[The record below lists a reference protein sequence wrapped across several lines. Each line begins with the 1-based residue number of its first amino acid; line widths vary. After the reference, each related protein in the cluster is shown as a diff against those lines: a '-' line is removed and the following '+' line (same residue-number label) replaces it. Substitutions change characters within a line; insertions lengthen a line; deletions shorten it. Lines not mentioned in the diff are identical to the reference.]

1 MAIKNASDLLVY
13 KKSPANVA
21 QVTRVKVKKV
31 SPLSAT
37 GTIFV
42 KNYTTSSGANVA
54 QEETVGATNNG
65 ATVIIR
71 ISNVLT
77 ANSNYSSSN
86 TIDPGVDSD
95 FVYRD
100 FTNAYQGDVNT
111 LSFADGTAD
120 IDEGAIEVIVLT
132 SGESIGT
139 YEPIAHSTS
148 ASISFNNDL
157 RDVTTKDSAG
167 FQENIGGLKSFELSS
182 DALQD
187 INADLDFKEFYD
199 DINERNEV
207 IIKFAERATS
217 GTDVKWEGSGYI
229 SSLSMDAGVEE
240 NVTYSV
246 TITGTSSVI
255 KGTY

>member
-65 ATVIIR
+65 NTVIIR

-77 ANSNYSSSN
+77 ANSNYSSTN

-120 IDEGAIEVIVLT
+120 INEGAIEVIVLT
-132 SGESIGT
+132 SGET
-139 YEPIAHSTS
+139 LNDYEPIAHSTS

-207 IIKFAERATS
+207 IIKFAERDS
-217 GTDVKWEGSGYI
+217 GVKWEGSGYI

-246 TITGTSSVI
+246 SITGTSSVI

>member
-13 KKSPANVA
+13 KKSPADVA
-21 QVTRVKVKKV
+21 QITRIRVKKV
-31 SPLSAT
+31 APLSAD

-42 KNYTTSSGANVA
+42 QNYTTSSGVNVP
-54 QEETVGATNNG
+54 QGETVGATNNG
-65 ATVIIR
+65 ATVLFRIR
-71 ISNVLT
+71 GVLI
-77 ANSNYSSSN
+77 ANSNYTGTS
-86 TIDPGVDSD
+86 TVDPGVDSD
-95 FVYRD
+95 FVYAD

-111 LSFADGTAD
+111 LSLADGTAD
-120 IDEGAIEVIVLT
+120 INEGAIEVIVLT
-132 SGESIGT
+132 SGESLDG

-167 FQENIGGLKSFELSS
+167 FQENIGGLKSFELSA

-207 IIKFAERATS
+207 IIKFAERDS
-217 GTDVKWEGSGYI
+217 GVRWEGSGYI

-246 TITGTSSVI
+246 SITGTSSVV
-255 KGTY
+255 KDTY

>member
-21 QVTRVKVKKV
+21 QVTRIRVLKV
-31 SPLSAT
+31 SPLSGN
-37 GTIFV
+37 GTLKIL
-42 KNYTTSSGANVA
+42 NTTTSAGANVA
-54 QEETVGATNNG
+54 ELTTAISGNTGAAVLG
-65 ATVIIR
+65 
-71 ISNVLT
+71 VLT
-77 ANSNYSSSN
+77 NTLVANGYSVPVSGEDDGDY
-86 TIDPGVDSD
+86 IYKDC
-95 FVYRD
+95 
-100 FTNAYQGDVNT
+100 TNSFAGDVNT
-111 LSFADGTAD
+111 LSVVDGTAE
-120 IDEGAIEVIVLT
+120 IDEGALEVIVIT
-132 SGESIGT
+132 SGETLDGQ
-139 YEPIAHSTS
+139 EPIAHSTS

-157 RDVTTKDSAG
+157 RDITSKDSG
-167 FQENIGGLKSFELSS
+167 GYQENAGGLRSFELST

-207 IIKFAERATS
+207 IVRFAERGS
-217 GTDVKWEGSGYI
+217 GVKWEGSGYI

-246 TITGTSSVI
+246 TITGTSSVV

>member
-21 QVTRVKVKKV
+21 QVTRVRVIEAT
-31 SPLSAT
+31 PLDAV
-37 GTIFV
+37 GTI
-42 KNYTTSSGANVA
+42 KILNTTDGSGNNVA
-54 QEETVGATNNG
+54 ELSPDLDITGNTGGTLLNLLSNRLIANG
-65 ATVIIR
+65 
-71 ISNVLT
+71 
-77 ANSNYSSSN
+77 YSSQP
-86 TIDPGVDSD
+86 TETDGD
-95 FVYRD
+95 YKYKD
-100 FTNAYQGDVNT
+100 FTNTFAGDVNT
-111 LSFADGTAD
+111 LSFADGTAEIED
-120 IDEGAIEVIVLT
+120 GAIEVIVIT
-132 SGESIGT
+132 SGETLNS

-207 IIKFAERATS
+207 IIKFAERDS
-217 GTDVKWEGSGYI
+217 GVRWEGSGYV

-246 TITGTSSVI
+246 TITGTSSVV

>member
-13 KKSPANVA
+13 KKSPADVA
-21 QVTRVKVKKV
+21 QVTRIRVKKA
-31 SPLSAT
+31 SPLSAN
-37 GTIFV
+37 GTV
-42 KNYTTSSGANVA
+42 KILNTTNGSGNNVS
-54 QEETVGATNNG
+54 ELETAV
-65 ATVIIR
+65 
-71 ISNVLT
+71 
-77 ANSNYSSSN
+77 SSN
-86 TIDPGVDSD
+86 DGSTLLSRIKNTLASNGYTAPVNNTDDGD

-100 FTNAYQGDVNT
+100 FTNTFAKDVNT
-111 LSFADGTAD
+111 LSFADGTAE
-120 IDEGAIEVIVLT
+120 IDDGAIEVIVIT
-132 SGESIGT
+132 SGETLNS

-199 DINERNEV
+199 DINEQNEV
-207 IIKFAERATS
+207 IIKFAERDS
-217 GTDVKWEGSGYI
+217 GVRWEGSGYV

-246 TITGTSSVI
+246 TITGTSSVV

>member
-21 QVTRVKVKKV
+21 QVTRVRVLDSTPLV
-31 SPLSAT
+31 SL
-37 GTIFV
+37 GTLKIL
-42 KNYTTSSGANVA
+42 NTTNGSGNNVA
-54 QEETVGATNNG
+54 ELTTASLTGNNATNVLALIGNKLDPNG
-65 ATVIIR
+65 
-71 ISNVLT
+71 
-77 ANSNYSSSN
+77 YSKT
-86 TIDPGVDSD
+86 TIQTDGD
-95 FVYRD
+95 YKYMD
-100 FTNAYQGDVNT
+100 FTNDFAGDVNT
-111 LSFADGTAD
+111 LSVVDGTAEIED
-120 IDEGAIEVIVLT
+120 GAIEVIVIT
-132 SGESIGT
+132 SGETLNS

-167 FQENIGGLKSFELSS
+167 FQENISGLKSFELSS

-207 IIKFAERATS
+207 IIKFAERDS
-217 GTDVKWEGSGYI
+217 GVRWEGSGYV

-246 TITGTSSVI
+246 TITGTSSVV

>member
-13 KKSPANVA
+13 KKSPADVA
-21 QVTRVKVKKV
+21 QITRIKVLNAT
-31 SPLSAT
+31 PLSAN
-37 GTIFV
+37 GTV
-42 KNYTTSSGANVA
+42 KILNTTTSQGANVA
-54 QEETVGATNNG
+54 ELETAATTSNTGSDLIIKIFTLLVNNG
-65 ATVIIR
+65 
-71 ISNVLT
+71 
-77 ANSNYSSSN
+77 YSGGS
-86 TIDPGVDSD
+86 TGTEGDY
-95 FVYRD
+95 VYRD
-100 FTNAYQGDVNT
+100 FTNFHEGDVNT
-111 LSFADGTAD
+111 LSFADGTAE
-120 IDEGAIEVIVLT
+120 IDDGAIEVIVIT
-132 SGESIGT
+132 SGETLNS

-207 IIKFAERATS
+207 IVRFAERATS
-217 GTDVKWEGSGYI
+217 GTDVKWEGSGFI

-246 TITGTSSVI
+246 TITGTSSVV

>member
-77 ANSNYSSSN
+77 ANSNYSSTN

-132 SGESIGT
+132 SGET
-139 YEPIAHSTS
+139 LDDYEPIAHSTS

-167 FQENIGGLKSFELSS
+167 FQENISGLKSFELSS

-207 IIKFAERATS
+207 IIKFAERDS
-217 GTDVKWEGSGYI
+217 GVRWEGSGYV

-246 TITGTSSVI
+246 TITGTSSVV

>member
-13 KKSPANVA
+13 KKSPADVA
-21 QVTRVKVKKV
+21 QVTRVRVKKV
-31 SPLSAT
+31 APLSAS

-42 KNYTTSSGANVA
+42 QNYTTSSGTNVS
-54 QEETVGATNNG
+54 QVQTSGATNNG
-65 ATVIIR
+65 TTVLAR
-71 ISNVLT
+71 INNVLT
-77 ANSNYSSSN
+77 DNNDYTSTN
-86 TIDPGVDSD
+86 IVDDGSD

-100 FTNAYQGDVNT
+100 FTNVYQGDVNT
-111 LSFADGTAD
+111 LSFADGTAEIED
-120 IDEGAIEVIVLT
+120 GAIEIIVLT
-132 SGESIGT
+132 SGET
-139 YEPIAHSTS
+139 LDDYEPIAHSTS

-207 IIKFAERATS
+207 IIKFAERDS
-217 GTDVKWEGSGYI
+217 GVRWEGSGYV

-246 TITGTSSVI
+246 TITGTSSVV

>member
-1 MAIKNASDLLVY
+1 MQILL
-13 KKSPANVA
+13 
-21 QVTRVKVKKV
+21 T
-31 SPLSAT
+31 
-37 GTIFV
+37 
-42 KNYTTSSGANVA
+42 
-54 QEETVGATNNG
+54 
-65 ATVIIR
+65 
-71 ISNVLT
+71 
-77 ANSNYSSSN
+77 
-86 TIDPGVDSD
+86 
-95 FVYRD
+95 
-100 FTNAYQGDVNT
+100 
-111 LSFADGTAD
+111 DGTAD
-120 IDEGAIEVIVLT
+120 INEGAIEVIVLT
-132 SGESIGT
+132 SGESLDG

-167 FQENIGGLKSFELSS
+167 FQENIGGLKSFELSA

-207 IIKFAERATS
+207 IIKFAERDS
-217 GTDVKWEGSGYI
+217 GVRWEGSGYI

-246 TITGTSSVI
+246 SITGTSSVV

>member
-21 QVTRVKVKKV
+21 QVTRIRVKKV
-31 SPLSAT
+31 APLSAT

-42 KNYTTSSGANVA
+42 QNYTTSSGANVA
-54 QEETVGATNNG
+54 QEETTGATNNG
-65 ATVIIR
+65 ATVIFR
-71 ISNVLT
+71 ISEVLT
-77 ANSNYSSSN
+77 ASANY
-86 TIDPGVDSD
+86 TATTTVDDGSD
-95 FVYRD
+95 FVYAD

-120 IDEGAIEVIVLT
+120 INEGAIEVIVLT
-132 SGESIGT
+132 SGET
-139 YEPIAHSTS
+139 LNDYEPIAHSTS

-207 IIKFAERATS
+207 IIKFAERDS
-217 GTDVKWEGSGYI
+217 GVRWEGSGYV

-246 TITGTSSVI
+246 TITGTSSVV

>member
-13 KKSPANVA
+13 KKSPADVA
-21 QVTRVKVKKV
+21 QVTRIRVLKA
-31 SPLSAT
+31 SPLSAN
-37 GTIFV
+37 GTV
-42 KNYTTSSGANVA
+42 KILNTTNGSGNNVP
-54 QEETVGATNNG
+54 ELETSV
-65 ATVIIR
+65 
-71 ISNVLT
+71 
-77 ANSNYSSSN
+77 SSN
-86 TIDPGVDSD
+86 DGSTLLSRIKNTLAANGYTGPVNNTDDGD

-100 FTNAYQGDVNT
+100 FTNTFPGDVNT
-111 LSFADGTAD
+111 LSFADGTAE
-120 IDEGAIEVIVLT
+120 IDDGAIEVIVIT
-132 SGESIGT
+132 SGETLNS

-157 RDVTTKDSAG
+157 RDITTKDSAG

-207 IIKFAERATS
+207 IIKFAERDS
-217 GTDVKWEGSGYI
+217 GVRWEGSGYV

-246 TITGTSSVI
+246 TITGTSSVV

>member
-31 SPLSAT
+31 TPLSAD

-42 KNYTTSSGANVA
+42 KNYTTSSGVNVA

-71 ISNVLT
+71 INNVLT
-77 ANSNYSSSN
+77 ASSNYSSSA
-86 TIDPGVDSD
+86 TIDPGVDTD

-100 FTNAYQGDVNT
+100 FFNAYQGDVNT
-111 LSFADGTAD
+111 LSFADGTSEIED
-120 IDEGAIEVIVLT
+120 GAIEVIVLT
-132 SGESIGT
+132 SGESINT

-187 INADLDFKEFYD
+187 INSDLDFKEFYD

-207 IIKFAERATS
+207 IIKFAERDS
-217 GTDVKWEGSGYI
+217 GVRWEGSGYI

-246 TITGTSSVI
+246 SITGTSSVV

>member
-21 QVTRVKVKKV
+21 QVTRVRVIEAT
-31 SPLSAT
+31 PLDGV
-37 GTIFV
+37 GTIKV
-42 KNYTTSSGANVA
+42 LNTTDGSGNNVA
-54 QEETVGATNNG
+54 ELSPDLNITGNTGGTLLNLLSNRLILNG
-65 ATVIIR
+65 
-71 ISNVLT
+71 
-77 ANSNYSSSN
+77 YSSQP
-86 TIDPGVDSD
+86 TQTDGDYK
-95 FVYRD
+95 YRD
-100 FTNAYQGDVNT
+100 FTNTFAGDVNT
-111 LSFADGTAD
+111 FSLADGTAEIED
-120 IDEGAIEVIVLT
+120 GAIEVIVIT
-132 SGESIGT
+132 SGET
-139 YEPIAHSTS
+139 LDDYEPIAHSTS

-207 IIKFAERATS
+207 IIKFAERDS
-217 GTDVKWEGSGYI
+217 GVKWEGSGYI

-246 TITGTSSVI
+246 SITGTSSVV

>member
-31 SPLSAT
+31 APLSAG

-42 KNYTTSSGANVA
+42 KNYTTSSGTNVS

-65 ATVIIR
+65 ATLIIR

-77 ANSNYSSSN
+77 YNSNYSSTN

-111 LSFADGTAD
+111 LSFADGTAEIED
-120 IDEGAIEVIVLT
+120 GAIEVIVLT
-132 SGESIGT
+132 SGET
-139 YEPIAHSTS
+139 LDDYEPIAHSTS

-207 IIKFAERATS
+207 IIKFAERDS
-217 GTDVKWEGSGYI
+217 GVKWEGSGYI

-246 TITGTSSVI
+246 SITGTSSVV

>member
-1 MAIKNASDLLVY
+1 MYLKGKQQELQIMGQLYYLELGVYLLLIVIT
-13 KKSPANVA
+13 
-21 QVTRVKVKKV
+21 QVLVLLT
-31 SPLSAT
+31 LEL
-37 GTIFV
+37 I
-42 KNYTTSSGANVA
+42 
-54 QEETVGATNNG
+54 
-65 ATVIIR
+65 VILFMQIL
-71 ISNVLT
+71 LT
-77 ANSNYSSSN
+77 
-86 TIDPGVDSD
+86 
-95 FVYRD
+95 
-100 FTNAYQGDVNT
+100 
-111 LSFADGTAD
+111 DGTAD
-120 IDEGAIEVIVLT
+120 INEGAIEVIVLT
-132 SGESIGT
+132 SGESLDG

-167 FQENIGGLKSFELSS
+167 FQENIGGLKSFELSA

-207 IIKFAERATS
+207 IIKFAERDS
-217 GTDVKWEGSGYI
+217 GVRWEGSGYI

-246 TITGTSSVI
+246 SITGTSSVV

>member
-207 IIKFAERATS
+207 IVRFAERATS

-229 SSLSMDAGVEE
+229 SSLSMDAGIEE

-246 TITGTSSVI
+246 TITGTSSVV

>member
-21 QVTRVKVKKV
+21 QVTRIRVKKV
-31 SPLSAT
+31 APLSAD

-42 KNYTTSSGANVA
+42 QNYTTSSGVNVP
-54 QEETVGATNNG
+54 QGETVGAVNNG
-65 ATVIIR
+65 STVIFRIR
-71 ISNVLT
+71 GVLT
-77 ANSNYSSSN
+77 ASANY
-86 TIDPGVDSD
+86 TGTATVDPGVDSD
-95 FVYRD
+95 FVYAD

-111 LSFADGTAD
+111 LSFADGTAEIED
-120 IDEGAIEVIVLT
+120 GAIEVIVIT
-132 SGESIGT
+132 SGET
-139 YEPIAHSTS
+139 LDDYEPIAHSTS

-167 FQENIGGLKSFELSS
+167 FQENIGGLKSFELSA

-207 IIKFAERATS
+207 IIKFAERDS
-217 GTDVKWEGSGYI
+217 GVRWEGSGYI

-246 TITGTSSVI
+246 SITGTSSVI

>member
-21 QVTRVKVKKV
+21 QVTRIRVKKV
-31 SPLSAT
+31 APLSAT

-42 KNYTTSSGANVA
+42 QNYTTSSGVNVP
-54 QEETVGATNNG
+54 QGETTGATNNG
-65 ATVIIR
+65 ATVIFRIR
-71 ISNVLT
+71 EVLT
-77 ANSNYSSSN
+77 ASANY
-86 TIDPGVDSD
+86 TATTTVDDGSD
-95 FVYRD
+95 FVYAD

-120 IDEGAIEVIVLT
+120 INEGAIEVIVLT
-132 SGESIGT
+132 SGET
-139 YEPIAHSTS
+139 LNDYEPIAHSTS

-207 IIKFAERATS
+207 IIKFAERDS
-217 GTDVKWEGSGYI
+217 GVRWEGSGYV

-246 TITGTSSVI
+246 TITGTSSVV

>member
-13 KKSPANVA
+13 KKSPADVA

-31 SPLSAT
+31 SPLSAY

-77 ANSNYSSSN
+77 ASSNYSSTT

-120 IDEGAIEVIVLT
+120 INEGAIEVIVLT
-132 SGESIGT
+132 SGET
-139 YEPIAHSTS
+139 LNDYEPIAHSTS

-207 IIKFAERATS
+207 IIKFAERDS
-217 GTDVKWEGSGYI
+217 GVRWEGSGYV

-246 TITGTSSVI
+246 TITGTSSVV

>member
-13 KKSPANVA
+13 KKSPADVA
-21 QVTRVKVKKV
+21 QITRIKVLNAT
-31 SPLSAT
+31 PLSAN
-37 GTIFV
+37 GTV
-42 KNYTTSSGANVA
+42 KILNTTTSGGANVA
-54 QEETVGATNNG
+54 ELETAATTSNTGSDLIIKIFTLLVNNG
-65 ATVIIR
+65 Y
-71 ISNVLT
+71 SG
-77 ANSNYSSSN
+77 SSSV
-86 TIDPGVDSD
+86 TDGDY
-95 FVYRD
+95 VYRD
-100 FTNAYQGDVNT
+100 FTNFHEGDVNT

-132 SGESIGT
+132 SGET
-139 YEPIAHSTS
+139 LNDYEPIAHSTS

-199 DINERNEV
+199 DINEQNEV
-207 IIKFAERATS
+207 IIKFAERDS
-217 GTDVKWEGSGYI
+217 GVRWEGSGYV

-246 TITGTSSVI
+246 TITGTSSVV
-255 KGTY
+255 KDTY

>member
-13 KKSPANVA
+13 KKSPADVA
-21 QVTRVKVKKV
+21 QITRIKVLNVT
-31 SPLSAT
+31 PLSANGTVKILNTTTSGGVNVAELETDATTSNTGSDLIIKIFSLLVSNGYSGSGT
-37 GTIFV
+37 GTEGGYI
-42 KNYTTSSGANVA
+42 
-54 QEETVGATNNG
+54 
-65 ATVIIR
+65 
-71 ISNVLT
+71 
-77 ANSNYSSSN
+77 
-86 TIDPGVDSD
+86 
-95 FVYRD
+95 YRD
-100 FTNAYQGDVNT
+100 FTNNHDGDINT
-111 LSFADGTAD
+111 LSFANGTAE
-120 IDEGAIEVIVLT
+120 IDEGGIEVVVIQ
-132 SGESIGT
+132 SGETLDG

-167 FQENIGGLKSFELSS
+167 FQENIGGLKSFELSA

-207 IIKFAERATS
+207 IIKFSERGS
-217 GTDVKWEGSGYI
+217 GVKWEGSGYI

-246 TITGTSSVI
+246 SITGTSSVV

>member
-13 KKSPANVA
+13 KKSPADVA
-21 QVTRVKVKKV
+21 QVTRVRVIEAT
-31 SPLSAT
+31 PLDAV
-37 GTIFV
+37 GTI
-42 KNYTTSSGANVA
+42 KILNTTDGSGNNVA
-54 QEETVGATNNG
+54 ELSPDLNITGNTGGTLLNLLSNRLIANG
-65 ATVIIR
+65 
-71 ISNVLT
+71 
-77 ANSNYSSSN
+77 YSSQP
-86 TIDPGVDSD
+86 TETDGD
-95 FVYRD
+95 YKYKD
-100 FTNAYQGDVNT
+100 FTNTFAGDVNT
-111 LSFADGTAD
+111 LSFADGTAEIED
-120 IDEGAIEVIVLT
+120 GAIEVIVIT
-132 SGESIGT
+132 SGETLGD

-207 IIKFAERATS
+207 IIKFAERDS
-217 GTDVKWEGSGYI
+217 GVRWEGSGYV

-246 TITGTSSVI
+246 TITGTSSVV